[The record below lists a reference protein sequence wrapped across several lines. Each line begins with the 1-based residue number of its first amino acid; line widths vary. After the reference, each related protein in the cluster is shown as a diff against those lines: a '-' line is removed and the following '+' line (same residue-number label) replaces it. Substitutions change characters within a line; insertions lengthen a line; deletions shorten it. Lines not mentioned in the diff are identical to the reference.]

1 MLNNTKITIII
12 LSFNDSRIVDAIN
25 SAIKFDDNNS
35 CKIIVIVGGSNQNLL
50 NIINKN
56 LRNHDE
62 LYSRKDKG
70 IFDGFNRG
78 LSKISSPYVGWLGSD
93 DIYEPSLRAS
103 TILDYFKN
111 DVDIVTGNAF
121 HLNGTRLN
129 RVTKAWPTRYKL
141 NFIGMHNSH
150 FATFGKIDL
159 FCKYSFDIECKVA
172 DIDYFLK
179 VIRNAKKIKCVNRT
193 FTHMQLGGF
202 STSSL
207 SSIIKSNLLLA
218 STYRNYLIFPLN
230 YLAVIIKILSKI
242 PSVLFYKIFK
252 YNVMH

>member
-1 MLNNTKITIII
+1 MSYI
-12 LSFNDSRIVDAIN
+12 L
-25 SAIKFDDNNS
+25 
-35 CKIIVIVGGSNQNLL
+35 
-50 NIINKN
+50 
-56 LRNHDE
+56 E
-62 LYSRKDKG
+62 DKG

-150 FATFGKIDL
+150 FATFGK
-159 FCKYSFDIECKVA
+159 K
-172 DIDYFLK
+172 
-179 VIRNAKKIKCVNRT
+179 
-193 FTHMQLGGF
+193 
-202 STSSL
+202 
-207 SSIIKSNLLLA
+207 
-218 STYRNYLIFPLN
+218 
-230 YLAVIIKILSKI
+230 
-242 PSVLFYKIFK
+242 
-252 YNVMH
+252 